1 MQYLSVT
8 ALTRYLKTKLETDE
22 HLQTIALKGEISNFK
37 QHSRGHLYFSLK
49 DQNAQINAIMFAG
62 DASRLKLIPKEG
74 DHVLVMGRIS
84 LYEPSGTYSIQV
96 LSMQLDGI
104 GELYLKYEALKK
116 ELEEKGYFENSH
128 KRKIPIF
135 PTTIGVITSP
145 TGAVIQDIQNTINRR
160 YRLVNI
166 ILYSTIV
173 QGPESAQSIAKQINK
188 ANEEGLCD
196 VLIVGRGGGSI
207 EDLWGFNERIVAD
220 AIYHSSIPIIS
231 AVGHETDVT
240 ISDFVA
246 DLRAPTPT
254 AAAELATPST
264 QQLMNDL
271 DAFKKRLRQ
280 FMTSSL
286 QEKSLSLT
294 YLESRLEQASPLVT
308 LERFEKDRLQ
318 FIKRLNLAY
327 QTVLVQ
333 FEQQLVLHQKSLKY
347 SVQALLQHATNQ
359 FETQRVKLN
368 ALNPLSMMD
377 KGFAMVSHDNQI
389 IRSIKEI
396 KPHQSLT
403 LQLKD
408 GSVETT
414 VTSIKEF
421 KDGK

>member
-62 DASRLKLIPKEG
+62 DASRLKLLPKEG

-116 ELEEKGYFENSH
+116 ELEEKGYFDVSH
-128 KRKIPIF
+128 KKEIPSF
-135 PTTIGVITSP
+135 PNTIGVITSP

-160 YRLVNI
+160 FQLVKI
-166 ILYSTIV
+166 ILYPTIV
-173 QGPESAQSIAKQINK
+173 QGPESAQSIQSQIKK
-188 ANEEGLCD
+188 ANEQGVCD

-207 EDLWGFNERIVAD
+207 EDLWGFNERIVAE
-220 AIYHSSIPIIS
+220 AIYQSKIPIIS

-254 AAAELATPST
+254 AAAELATPSKDVLIQT
-264 QQLMNDL
+264 IETY
-271 DAFKKRLRQ
+271 KKRLQ
-280 FMTSSL
+280 QAVISNL
-286 QEKSLSLT
+286 QEKSVTLT
-294 YLESRLEQASPLVT
+294 YLESRLEQASPLMT
-308 LERFEKDRLQ
+308 LERLEKDRVQLL
-318 FIKRLNLAY
+318 KRMKLAY
-327 QTVLVQ
+327 QSVLSQ
-333 FEQQLVLHQKSLKY
+333 MDQQLALSHKSLTY
-347 SVQALLQHATNQ
+347 AAQTLLQQKAQQ
-359 FETQRVKLN
+359 FETQTVKLQ
-368 ALNPLSMMD
+368 ALNPLLMMD
-377 KGFAMVSHDNQI
+377 KGFALVTQEDKL
-389 IRSIKEI
+389 IRSVKDIQKG
-396 KPHQSLT
+396 QSLT
-403 LQLKD
+403 LKLKD
-408 GSVETT
+408 GTVDAT
-414 VTSIKEF
+414 VTSIKES
-421 KDGK
+421 